1 MDELKKRILSDG
13 RVLNDHVLKVD
24 SFLNH
29 QIDVALM
36 DEIGKAFYDHFR
48 DYGISKILTVEASG
62 IAVACS
68 TARYFHVPVVFA
80 RKTPSVTSVDDQ
92 YLADVYS
99 FTKKRTFTI
108 MVSKRFLTPK
118 DTVLVVDDFLASGQ
132 ALLGLTKI
140 VHQAQASLA
149 GAGIVIEKV
158 FQGGKKAVKDGEIDL
173 YSLARIASLK
183 NKVVVFQ

>member
-13 RVLNDHVLKVD
+13 RVLNDQVLKVD

-29 QIDVALM
+29 QIDVALL
-36 DEIGKAFYDHFR
+36 DVIGKAFYDHFH

-92 YLADVYS
+92 YFADVYS

-108 MVSKRFLTPK
+108 MISKRFLTSE
-118 DTVLVVDDFLASGQ
+118 DSVLLVDDFLASGH

-149 GAGIVIEKV
+149 GAGIVIEKS
-158 FQGGKKAVKDGEIDL
+158 FQSGKEAAKDVGVEVL
-173 YSLARIASLK
+173 SLARIASLQ
-183 NKVVVFQ
+183 NKTVVFQ